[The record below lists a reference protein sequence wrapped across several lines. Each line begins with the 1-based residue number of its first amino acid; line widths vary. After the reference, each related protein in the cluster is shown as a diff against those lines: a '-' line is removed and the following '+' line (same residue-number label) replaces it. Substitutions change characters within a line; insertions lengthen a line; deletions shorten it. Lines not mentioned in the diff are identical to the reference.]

1 MARYRSW
8 LSAAGIEPPAPG
20 TRIEIDHSRLDGE
33 EDARAL
39 GIRTLS
45 QASDFIRTA
54 TGADA

>member
-8 LSAAGIEPPAPG
+8 LAAGGIELPPPA

-33 EDARAL
+33 EDARRL
-39 GIRTLS
+39 GIQNLA

-54 TGADA
+54 TGAEA